1 MNLEGIGDGVLERM
15 VETIVAEVD
24 PERIILFGSRARGDA
39 HADSDVDLMV
49 VEEGP
54 FGPERNSH
62 TETVR
67 LIYALADFPVAKD
80 ILVCSREEVEYWKDS
95 LNNVVAEALREGE
108 VLYERSQGG
117 ASRPLADTRLDA
129 KDASAGISEPHA

>member
-39 HADSDVDLMV
+39 NADSDVDLMV

-54 FGPERNSH
+54 FGPERNGH

-67 LIYALADFPVAKD
+67 LIYALADFPVGKD
-80 ILVCSREEVEYWKDS
+80 ILVCSREEVEYWRDS
-95 LNNVVAEALREGE
+95 LNHVVAEALREGE
-108 VLYERSQGG
+108 VLYERLQGET
-117 ASRPLADTRLDA
+117 SRPPAAARCD
-129 KDASAGISEPHA
+129 G

>member
-24 PERIILFGSRARGDA
+24 PERIILFGSRVRGGA
-39 HADSDVDLMV
+39 NADSDVDLMV

-54 FGPERNSH
+54 FGPERNEH

-80 ILVCSREEVEYWKDS
+80 ILVCSREEVEYWRDS
-95 LNNVVAEALREGE
+95 LNSVVAEALREGE
-108 VLYERSQGG
+108 VLYERPQGE
-117 ASRPLADTRLDA
+117 ASRPPVAARCD
-129 KDASAGISEPHA
+129 G

>member
-54 FGPERNSH
+54 FGPERNEH